1 LKEKE
6 MFKDLVEEVLLSE
19 TEILD
24 IVNRISKEIIN
35 FYKEDKKV
43 IVLVLMNGGFNF
55 SEDLKKIL
63 PKKFIFQY
71 LKVNSY
77 KGDKSCGR
85 VEIVDLK
92 NDFKIFHNKKILI
105 LDDIYDKGY
114 TLNAVINYLKYF
126 FTIQVNTCVL
136 IERENY
142 HKENIKVDF
151 VGEKIN
157 DERFLIGLMKK
168 GKNMNTNINGLDI
181 SKILKIIKENQ
192 NISKLIKELNNYEDF
207 LYLFDNSIYLKE
219 CINLSEME
227 KDFIYK
233 KIIIEFLK
241 KMTIEEYNEWYK
253 KLVDYFKTYDDI
265 YGKDELEKKII
276 IDLLSM
282 ERKDLLI
289 SILEYLEKN
298 DVEK

>member
-1 LKEKE
+1 
-6 MFKDLVEEVLLSE
+6 
-19 TEILD
+19 
-24 IVNRISKEIIN
+24 
-35 FYKEDKKV
+35 
-43 IVLVLMNGGFNF
+43 
-55 SEDLKKIL
+55 
-63 PKKFIFQY
+63 
-71 LKVNSY
+71 
-77 KGDKSCGR
+77 
-85 VEIVDLK
+85 
-92 NDFKIFHNKKILI
+92 
-105 LDDIYDKGY
+105 
-114 TLNAVINYLKYF
+114 
-126 FTIQVNTCVL
+126 L

-157 DERFLIGLMKK
+157 DERFLIGYGLDYDGKYREEKYIGLMKK

-265 YGKDELEKKII
+265 YWKDELKKIII